1 MVPETFE
8 HSRHVPDAALDGQ
21 VLRGGVDRAGDLP
34 RSRNARPCP
43 DPRQLGFAGRIDHHV
58 AQRFLTTRTPAL
70 GMQIVIPAI
79 VVLLG
84 PGPLTLVAPL
94 VVSISCTPWVLLRAL
109 NTRRAALLNGE
120 G

>member
-1 MVPETFE
+1 
-8 HSRHVPDAALDGQ
+8 
-21 VLRGGVDRAGDLP
+21 
-34 RSRNARPCP
+34 
-43 DPRQLGFAGRIDHHV
+43 
-58 AQRFLTTRTPAL
+58 
-70 GMQIVIPAI
+70 MQIVIPAI